1 MRHVMKR
8 IGSIFFPIFLI
19 ISFVTSHHVAQG
31 SYSLESPEVN
41 TNSSGVYLFTE
52 AVGDLLTVDIRD
64 AILDEVLK
72 QVSTQFGIKFLLPPS
87 LGKEKVMVRFSN
99 FKIDDGLNKI
109 LAPYNH
115 IFIYSEE
122 CHNSHQP
129 PLAKLTEVRI
139 YPRFHEG
146 PKEGMLELA
155 SVIRPETS
163 KRSLRDKDNDAK
175 RYGREKL
182 DKSGGRKSLETLSD
196 DLNSS
201 NPNVRLEAVRALAG
215 IRNETAVGLLSS
227 ASREDNH
234 PVVRKEAEKALEKM
248 GETLNEDNMFEPRTD
263 ADGDPT
269 EVGSPA
275 FAIDYTEQGTP
286 GSSGEVE
293 VDIRLND
300 VSEELIS
307 AGFSI
312 NYDPSNVSIISAD
325 VYDGSSLPGP
335 WDPGMTRIV
344 KDADG
349 PGTYMVG
356 CGNLGNVSP
365 DGDSNVN
372 LAKIRF
378 TCKGDC
384 NNPIT
389 ISTISGLDTIV
400 GGNNG
405 HVYDPNIQSANITI
419 P

>member
-1 MRHVMKR
+1 MER
-8 IGSIFFPIFLI
+8 IGIIFLSIFLI
-19 ISFVTSHHVAQG
+19 ISFVPSHHGAHG
-31 SYSLESPEVN
+31 SYNPESPEVN
-41 TNSSGVYLFTE
+41 TNSSQVYISTSL
-52 AVGDLLTVDIRD
+52 GDLLTVDIQD
-64 AILDEVLK
+64 ATLDEVLK
-72 QVSTQFGIKFLLPPS
+72 QLSTQMGIKFLLPPS
-87 LGKEKVMVRFSN
+87 LGKERVMVRFSN
-99 FKIDDGLNKI
+99 LKTDVGLNKI

-122 CHNSHQP
+122 GCVSHQSP
-129 PLAKLTEVRI
+129 MTKLIEVRI

-146 PKEGMLELA
+146 HKEGLQELV
-155 SVIRPETS
+155 SVIQPDEAS
-163 KRSLRDKDNDAK
+163 KHLSRNKDNDAK
-175 RYGREKL
+175 RYGREPL
-182 DKSGGRKSLETLSD
+182 DESGEKKSLETLSI
-196 DLNSS
+196 DLYSS
-201 NPNVRLEAVRALAG
+201 NPNVRLEAVKALAD
-215 IRNETAVGLLSS
+215 IQNETAVGLLSS
-227 ASREDNH
+227 VQQEDDH
-234 PVVRKEAEKALEKM
+234 PVVRKEAEKALEKI
-248 GETLNEDNMFEPRTD
+248 GKPVNEDDFEPQTN
-263 ADGDPT
+263 GDEEDPFT
-269 EVGSPA
+269 GEVGSPA
-275 FAIDYTEQGTP
+275 FSIDFAEQGTP

-300 VSEELIS
+300 VTEELIS

-312 NYDPSNVSIISAD
+312 NYDPSNVSILSAD

-365 DGDSNVN
+365 DDDNNVN
-372 LAKIRF
+372 IAKIRL

-405 HVYDPNIQSANITI
+405 HVYDPNIQSANFTI

>member
-1 MRHVMKR
+1 MKR
-8 IGSIFFPIFLI
+8 IGSILFPIFLI
-19 ISFVTSHHVAQG
+19 ISFVASHHVAQG
-31 SYSLESPEVN
+31 SYSLESSEVN
-41 TNSSGVYLFTE
+41 TNSSGVLFTE

-64 AILDEVLK
+64 VTLEEVLK
-72 QVSTQFGIKFLLPPS
+72 QVSTQMGIKFLLPPS

-99 FKIDDGLNKI
+99 FKVDDGLNKI
-109 LAPYNH
+109 LTPYNH

-122 CHNSHQP
+122 YHNSHQP
-129 PLAKLTEVRI
+129 PMTKLTEVRI
-139 YPRFHEG
+139 YPRSHEG
-146 PKEGMLELA
+146 NKEGMLELA

-163 KRSLRDKDNDAK
+163 KRSLKNKNNDAK
-175 RYGREKL
+175 RYGRDKL
-182 DKSGGRKSLETLSD
+182 DKSGGIKSLETLSD

-201 NPNVRLEAVRALAG
+201 NPNVRLEAVRTLAG
-215 IRNETAVGLLSS
+215 IRNEAAVGLLSS

-248 GETLNEDNMFEPRTD
+248 GETLNEDNIFEPQTD
-263 ADGDPT
+263 ADGKDPST
-269 EVGSPA
+269 SEVGSPA
-275 FAIDYTEQGTP
+275 FSIDFTEQGTP
-286 GSSGEVE
+286 SSSGEVE

-312 NYDPSNVSIISAD
+312 NYDPSNVSIVSAD

-365 DGDSNVN
+365 DGDNNVN
-372 LAKIRF
+372 IAKIRF
-378 TCKGDC
+378 ICTGDC
-384 NNPIT
+384 SNPIT

>member
-1 MRHVMKR
+1 MKR
-8 IGSIFFPIFLI
+8 IGSIFFSIFLI
-19 ISFVTSHHVAQG
+19 MSFAPSQHGAEG

-41 TNSSGVYLFTE
+41 IRSSEVHLSTE
-52 AVGDLLTVDIRD
+52 IVGDLFTADIRD
-64 AILDEVLK
+64 ADLDKVLK
-72 QVSTQFGIKFLLPPS
+72 QVSDQMGIKFLLPPS

-99 FKIDDGLNKI
+99 LKIDDGLSKI

-122 CHNSHQP
+122 DHNSCQSP
-129 PLAKLTEVRI
+129 TTKLTEVRI
-139 YPRFHEG
+139 YPRFHDG
-146 PKEGMLELA
+146 HKEGMLELA

-163 KRSLRDKDNDAK
+163 KRRLKNKDTDTK
-175 RYGREKL
+175 GYGTEDL
-182 DKSGGRKSLETLSD
+182 DESGGRKSLEDLSD

-201 NPNVRLEAVRALAG
+201 NPNVRLEAVRSLAG
-215 IRNETAVGLLSS
+215 FGNEKSVGLLSS

-248 GETLNEDNMFEPRTD
+248 GETLNEDNTFELQAD
-263 ADGDPT
+263 ADVEDPFS
-269 EVGSPA
+269 ELGSPT
-275 FAIDYTEQGTP
+275 FAIDFTEQGTP
-286 GSSGEVE
+286 SSSGEVE
-293 VDIRLND
+293 VDILLND

-312 NYDPSNVSIISAD
+312 NYDPSNVSIVSAD

-356 CGNLGNVSP
+356 CGNLANVSP
-365 DGDSNVN
+365 DDDSNVN
-372 LAKIRF
+372 IAKIRF
-378 TCKGDC
+378 TCTGEC
-384 NNPIT
+384 SNPIT